1 MKKRTLLLVVP
12 TLLTTLV
19 GTSCGGNNTSS
30 SSTQVS
36 SSNSSSASKPSTD
49 SSTSSTT
56 NSNIKK
62 EYTYSEIESMSG
74 SLDANLKLPI
84 AGGAMNAG
92 LNLNVPM
99 SLNYQ
104 VANEEIDP
112 NKVLQYVKFHFSID
126 VGSRADLVLGV
137 SGSNSTTTTSTFY
150 GLANS
155 LVSIVGA
162 LTGSGDGSL
171 VNFFDG
177 TPFAYGD
184 FYAEDEAP
192 KIKSIDFDY
201 NADGKLYISVMGSS
215 NAPVLSEE
223 SGQYEFDQVHSLGT
237 TMIDI
242 NEIIAQ
248 VMMMLNNFKDLGEV
262 NFKTVLAF
270 LANINV
276 ALPEIE
282 IDFGKLIKVISS
294 LCITMGQGE
303 VGIKLNDEGINN
315 LNTLLAS
322 LIPEDYASFVTLP
335 KITDVIGSSSFGTP
349 NHYVLVDVRTQ
360 YEVNGFTYSD
370 SLLKFEFKDTI
381 PASNVFPST
390 TYEQDYVDTLNALK
404 VVENVV
410 NASENISYKA
420 ESAVEQNKVITETE
434 TALENAS
441 TSTKEK
447 VGNVLNVLGVDE
459 SGDNKVF
466 TSYVE
471 GMGLL
476 STFESAIASYDA
488 DVSKW
493 TDENWDEIAD
503 QIEEIMNFDDS
514 NIIKNSYLTV
524 KLTSVIDAYTE
535 HVAIKEAETQ
545 AQFLVTSEAISQILD
560 KYVDE
565 VIDGDM
571 SKVAIDFVKELT
583 SAIYIG
589 TDEVKPL
596 TYFDERTIDSM
607 LGFVF
612 TEKDYAA
619 YGASIKYV
627 YDSIVAA
634 QEKVKSASEVSDLTE
649 KDFVNPLQNV
659 IMPLYLD
666 GTYIGKYF
674 DETNSFNNVLK
685 ARQKSLYTL
694 ISDFNYVTEEAITYL
709 AGLKLGESKNWVVET
724 LNTYNVK
731 PADVASSSDLTA
743 LNASLEKLTTL
754 ESKLSYILTST
765 DSVISENTQV
775 AKAAISSYKNA
786 LTERIAALQA

>member
-84 AGGAMNAG
+84 SGGAMNVG

-126 VGSRADLVLGV
+126 VGSRSDLVLGV
-137 SGSNSTTTTSTFY
+137 SGSNSTTTSTFY

-294 LCITMGQGE
+294 LCVTMGQGE

-571 SKVAIDFVKELT
+571 SKVAINFVKELT

-685 ARQKSLYTL
+685 ARQKSLYAL
-694 ISDFNYVTEEAITYL
+694 ISDFNYDTKEAITYL

-724 LNTYNVK
+724 LNTYDVK
-731 PADVASSSDLTA
+731 PADVASSSDLIA

>member
-12 TLLTTLV
+12 TLLTVLV

-30 SSTQVS
+30 SSAPVS

-137 SGSNSTTTTSTFY
+137 SGSNSTTTSTFY

-248 VMMMLNNFKDLGEV
+248 VMMMLNTFKDLGEV

-315 LNTLLAS
+315 LNTLLTS

-471 GMGLL
+471 GMDLL

-607 LGFVF
+607 LGFIF

-685 ARQKSLYTL
+685 ARQKSLYAL
-694 ISDFNYVTEEAITYL
+694 IPDFNYDTEEAITYL

-724 LNTYNVK
+724 LNTYDVK

-765 DSVISENTQV
+765 DSVISENTQE

>member
-12 TLLTTLV
+12 TLLTALV

-30 SSTQVS
+30 SSAPVS

-137 SGSNSTTTTSTFY
+137 SGSNSTTTSTFY

-294 LCITMGQGE
+294 LCVTMGQGE

-685 ARQKSLYTL
+685 ARQKSLYAL
-694 ISDFNYVTEEAITYL
+694 ISDFNYDTKEAITYL

-724 LNTYNVK
+724 LNTYDVK
-731 PADVASSSDLTA
+731 PADVASSSDLIA

>member
-12 TLLTTLV
+12 TLLTALV

-30 SSTQVS
+30 SSTPVS

-84 AGGAMNAG
+84 SGGAMNVG

-126 VGSRADLVLGV
+126 VGSRSDLVLGV
-137 SGSNSTTTTSTFY
+137 SGSNSTTTSTFY

-201 NADGKLYISVMGSS
+201 NADGKLYISAMGSS

-390 TYEQDYVDTLNALK
+390 TYERDYVDTLNALK

-471 GMGLL
+471 GMDLL

-571 SKVAIDFVKELT
+571 SKVAVDFVKELT

-596 TYFDERTIDSM
+596 TYFDERTIDSV

-685 ARQKSLYTL
+685 ARQKSLYAL
-694 ISDFNYVTEEAITYL
+694 ISDFNFDTKEAITYL

-724 LNTYNVK
+724 LNTYDVK
-731 PADVASSSDLTA
+731 PADVASSSDLIA

>member
-12 TLLTTLV
+12 TLLTALV

-30 SSTQVS
+30 SSTPVS

-84 AGGAMNAG
+84 AGGAMNAD

-137 SGSNSTTTTSTFY
+137 SGSNSTTTSTFY

-545 AQFLVTSEAISQILD
+545 AQFLVTSETISQILD

-571 SKVAIDFVKELT
+571 SKVAINFVKELT

-685 ARQKSLYTL
+685 ARQKSLYAL
-694 ISDFNYVTEEAITYL
+694 ISDFNYDTKKSYYL
-709 AGLKLGESKNWVVET
+709 FSWSQTWRK
-724 LNTYNVK
+724 
-731 PADVASSSDLTA
+731 
-743 LNASLEKLTTL
+743 
-754 ESKLSYILTST
+754 
-765 DSVISENTQV
+765 
-775 AKAAISSYKNA
+775 
-786 LTERIAALQA
+786 

>member
-137 SGSNSTTTTSTFY
+137 SGSNSTTTSTFY

-177 TPFAYGD
+177 TPFVYGD

-215 NAPVLSEE
+215 NAPVLNEE

-294 LCITMGQGE
+294 LCVTMGQGE

-724 LNTYNVK
+724 LNTYDVK
-731 PADVASSSDLTA
+731 PADVASSSDLIA

>member
-12 TLLTTLV
+12 TLLTALV

-30 SSTQVS
+30 SSAPVS

-84 AGGAMNAG
+84 TGGAMNAG

-294 LCITMGQGE
+294 LCVTMGQGE

-503 QIEEIMNFDDS
+503 QIEKIMNFDDS

-685 ARQKSLYTL
+685 ARQKSLYAL
-694 ISDFNYVTEEAITYL
+694 ISDFNYDTKEAITYL

-724 LNTYNVK
+724 LNTYDVK

>member
-30 SSTQVS
+30 SSAPVS

-84 AGGAMNAG
+84 SGGAMNVG

-126 VGSRADLVLGV
+126 VGSRSDLVLGV
-137 SGSNSTTTTSTFY
+137 SGSNSTTTSTFY

-201 NADGKLYISVMGSS
+201 NADGKLYISAMGSS

-390 TYEQDYVDTLNALK
+390 TYERDYVDTLNALK

-471 GMGLL
+471 GMDLL

-571 SKVAIDFVKELT
+571 SKVAINFVKELT

-724 LNTYNVK
+724 LNTYDVK

>member
-84 AGGAMNAG
+84 SGGAMNVG

-137 SGSNSTTTTSTFY
+137 SGSNSTTTSTFY

-162 LTGSGDGSL
+162 LTGSGDGNL

-390 TYEQDYVDTLNALK
+390 TYEQDYVDTFNALK

-410 NASENISYKA
+410 DASENISYKA

-503 QIEEIMNFDDS
+503 QIEKIMNFDDS

-571 SKVAIDFVKELT
+571 SKVAINFVKELT

-619 YGASIKYV
+619 YSASIKYV

-685 ARQKSLYTL
+685 ARQKSLYAL
-694 ISDFNYVTEEAITYL
+694 ISDFNFDTKEAITYL

-724 LNTYNVK
+724 LNTYDVK
-731 PADVASSSDLTA
+731 PADVASSSDLIA

-765 DSVISENTQV
+765 DSVISENTQE

>member
-12 TLLTTLV
+12 TLLTAFV

-503 QIEEIMNFDDS
+503 QIEKIMNFDDS

-545 AQFLVTSEAISQILD
+545 AQFLVTSETISQILD

-724 LNTYNVK
+724 LNTYDVK

>member
-12 TLLTTLV
+12 TLLTALV

-84 AGGAMNAG
+84 AGGAMNVG

-294 LCITMGQGE
+294 LCVTMGQGE

-410 NASENISYKA
+410 NANENISYKA

-571 SKVAIDFVKELT
+571 PKVAINFVKELT

-685 ARQKSLYTL
+685 ARQKSLYAL
-694 ISDFNYVTEEAITYL
+694 ISDFNYDTKEAITYL

-724 LNTYNVK
+724 LNTYDVK

>member
-12 TLLTTLV
+12 TLLTAFV

-36 SSNSSSASKPSTD
+36 SSNSSSASKPSID

-294 LCITMGQGE
+294 LCVTMGQGE

-724 LNTYNVK
+724 LNTYDVK

-775 AKAAISSYKNA
+775 AKVAISSYKNA

>member
-12 TLLTTLV
+12 TLLTALV

-30 SSTQVS
+30 SSAPVS

-126 VGSRADLVLGV
+126 VGSRADLVIGV
-137 SGSNSTTTTSTFY
+137 SGSNSTTTSTFY

-294 LCITMGQGE
+294 LCVTMGQGE

-694 ISDFNYVTEEAITYL
+694 ISDFNYDTKEAITYL

-724 LNTYNVK
+724 LNTYDVK

-743 LNASLEKLTTL
+743 LNASLENLTTL

>member
-12 TLLTTLV
+12 TLLTALV

-471 GMGLL
+471 GMVLL

-612 TEKDYAA
+612 TEEDYAA

-724 LNTYNVK
+724 LNTYDVK
-731 PADVASSSDLTA
+731 PADVASSSDLIA

>member
-30 SSTQVS
+30 SSAPVS
-36 SSNSSSASKPSTD
+36 SSNSSSASKPSID

-137 SGSNSTTTTSTFY
+137 SGSNSTTTSTFY

-282 IDFGKLIKVISS
+282 IDFGKIIKVISG

-390 TYEQDYVDTLNALK
+390 TYERDYVDTLNALK

-471 GMGLL
+471 GMDLL

-545 AQFLVTSEAISQILD
+545 AQFLVTSETISQILD

-571 SKVAIDFVKELT
+571 SKVAINFVKELT

-685 ARQKSLYTL
+685 ARQKSLYAL
-694 ISDFNYVTEEAITYL
+694 ISDFNFDTKEAITYL

-724 LNTYNVK
+724 LNTYDVK
-731 PADVASSSDLTA
+731 PADVASSSDLIA

>member
-12 TLLTTLV
+12 TLLTAFV

-30 SSTQVS
+30 SSAPVS

-84 AGGAMNAG
+84 AGGAMNVG

-126 VGSRADLVLGV
+126 VGSRSDLVLGV
-137 SGSNSTTTTSTFY
+137 SGSNSTTTSTFY

-315 LNTLLAS
+315 LNTLLTS
-322 LIPEDYASFVTLP
+322 LIPEDYASFITLP

-503 QIEEIMNFDDS
+503 QIKEIMNFDDS

-565 VIDGDM
+565 VIDGNM
-571 SKVAIDFVKELT
+571 SKVAINFVKELT

-685 ARQKSLYTL
+685 ARQKSLYAL
-694 ISDFNYVTEEAITYL
+694 ISDFNYDTKEAITYL

-724 LNTYNVK
+724 LNTYDVK
-731 PADVASSSDLTA
+731 PADVASSSDLIA
-743 LNASLEKLTTL
+743 LNASLEKLATL

-765 DSVISENTQV
+765 DSVISENTQE

>member
-303 VGIKLNDEGINN
+303 VGIKLNDEGIKN

-434 TALENAS
+434 TALEKAS

-503 QIEEIMNFDDS
+503 QIEKIMNFDDS

-709 AGLKLGESKNWVVET
+709 AGLKLGESKNWVIET
-724 LNTYNVK
+724 LNTYDVK
-731 PADVASSSDLTA
+731 PADVASSSDLIA

>member
-30 SSTQVS
+30 SSAPVS

-84 AGGAMNAG
+84 AGGAMNVG

-137 SGSNSTTTTSTFY
+137 SGSNSTTTSTFY

-294 LCITMGQGE
+294 LCVTMGQGE

-685 ARQKSLYTL
+685 ARQKSLYAL
-694 ISDFNYVTEEAITYL
+694 ISNFNYDTEEAITYL

-724 LNTYNVK
+724 LNTYDVK

>member
-137 SGSNSTTTTSTFY
+137 SGSNSTTTSTFY

-177 TPFAYGD
+177 TPFVYGD

-215 NAPVLSEE
+215 NAPVLNEE

-262 NFKTVLAF
+262 NFKAVLAF

-294 LCITMGQGE
+294 LCVTMGQGE

-724 LNTYNVK
+724 LNTYDVK

>member
-1 MKKRTLLLVVP
+1 M
-12 TLLTTLV
+12 
-19 GTSCGGNNTSS
+19 
-30 SSTQVS
+30 
-36 SSNSSSASKPSTD
+36 D
-49 SSTSSTT
+49 
-56 NSNIKK
+56 
-62 EYTYSEIESMSG
+62 
-74 SLDANLKLPI
+74 
-84 AGGAMNAG
+84 
-92 LNLNVPM
+92 
-99 SLNYQ
+99 
-104 VANEEIDP
+104 
-112 NKVLQYVKFHFSID
+112 
-126 VGSRADLVLGV
+126 
-137 SGSNSTTTTSTFY
+137 
-150 GLANS
+150 
-155 LVSIVGA
+155 
-162 LTGSGDGSL
+162 
-171 VNFFDG
+171 
-177 TPFAYGD
+177 
-184 FYAEDEAP
+184 
-192 KIKSIDFDY
+192 
-201 NADGKLYISVMGSS
+201 
-215 NAPVLSEE
+215 
-223 SGQYEFDQVHSLGT
+223 
-237 TMIDI
+237 
-242 NEIIAQ
+242 
-248 VMMMLNNFKDLGEV
+248 
-262 NFKTVLAF
+262 
-270 LANINV
+270 
-276 ALPEIE
+276 
-282 IDFGKLIKVISS
+282 
-294 LCITMGQGE
+294 
-303 VGIKLNDEGINN
+303 
-315 LNTLLAS
+315 
-322 LIPEDYASFVTLP
+322 
-335 KITDVIGSSSFGTP
+335 
-349 NHYVLVDVRTQ
+349 
-360 YEVNGFTYSD
+360 
-370 SLLKFEFKDTI
+370 
-381 PASNVFPST
+381 
-390 TYEQDYVDTLNALK
+390 
-404 VVENVV
+404 
-410 NASENISYKA
+410 
-420 ESAVEQNKVITETE
+420 
-434 TALENAS
+434 
-441 TSTKEK
+441 
-447 VGNVLNVLGVDE
+447 
-459 SGDNKVF
+459 
-466 TSYVE
+466 
-471 GMGLL
+471 LL
-476 STFESAIASYDA
+476 STFESAISSYDA

-571 SKVAIDFVKELT
+571 SKVAINFVKELT

-607 LGFVF
+607 LGYVF

-685 ARQKSLYTL
+685 DRQKSLYTL
-694 ISDFNYVTEEAITYL
+694 ISDFNYDTEEAITYL

-724 LNTYNVK
+724 LNTYDVK

-765 DSVISENTQV
+765 DSVISENTQE

>member
-12 TLLTTLV
+12 TLLTAFV

-30 SSTQVS
+30 SSTPVS

-390 TYEQDYVDTLNALK
+390 TYERDYVDTLNALK

-493 TDENWDEIAD
+493 TNENWDEIAD
-503 QIEEIMNFDDS
+503 QIEKIMNFDDS

-685 ARQKSLYTL
+685 ARQKSLYAL
-694 ISDFNYVTEEAITYL
+694 ISDFNYDTKEAITYL

-724 LNTYNVK
+724 LNTYDVK

>member
-12 TLLTTLV
+12 TLLTALV

-30 SSTQVS
+30 SSTPVS
-36 SSNSSSASKPSTD
+36 SSNSSSGSKPSTD

-137 SGSNSTTTTSTFY
+137 SGSNSTTTSTFY

-322 LIPEDYASFVTLP
+322 LIPEDYASFVALP

-724 LNTYNVK
+724 LNTYDVK

>member
-12 TLLTTLV
+12 TLLTAFV

-30 SSTQVS
+30 SSAPVS

-84 AGGAMNAG
+84 SGGAMNVG

-126 VGSRADLVLGV
+126 VGSRSDLVLGV
-137 SGSNSTTTTSTFY
+137 SGSNSTTTSTFY

-223 SGQYEFDQVHSLGT
+223 SGQYEFDQVHSLDT

-294 LCITMGQGE
+294 LCVTMGQGE

-471 GMGLL
+471 GMDLL

-503 QIEEIMNFDDS
+503 QIEKIMNFDDS

-571 SKVAIDFVKELT
+571 SKVAINFVKELT

-694 ISDFNYVTEEAITYL
+694 ISNFNYDTEEAITYL

-724 LNTYNVK
+724 LNTYDVK
-731 PADVASSSDLTA
+731 PADVASSSDLIA

-765 DSVISENTQV
+765 DSVISENTQE

>member
-12 TLLTTLV
+12 TLLTALV
-19 GTSCGGNNTSS
+19 GTSCGGNNASS
-30 SSTQVS
+30 SSAPVS
-36 SSNSSSASKPSTD
+36 NSNSSSASKPSTD

-84 AGGAMNAG
+84 SGGAMNVG

-126 VGSRADLVLGV
+126 VGSRSDLVLGV
-137 SGSNSTTTTSTFY
+137 SGSNSTTTSTFY

-571 SKVAIDFVKELT
+571 SKVAINFVKELT

-685 ARQKSLYTL
+685 ARQKSLYAL
-694 ISDFNYVTEEAITYL
+694 ISDFNFDTKEAITYL

-724 LNTYNVK
+724 LNTYDVK
-731 PADVASSSDLTA
+731 PADVASSSDLIA

>member
-223 SGQYEFDQVHSLGT
+223 SGQYEFYQVHSLGT

-503 QIEEIMNFDDS
+503 QIKKIMNFDDS

-571 SKVAIDFVKELT
+571 SKVAINFVKELT

-685 ARQKSLYTL
+685 ARQKSLYAL
-694 ISDFNYVTEEAITYL
+694 ISDFNFDTKEAITYL

-724 LNTYNVK
+724 LNTYDVK
-731 PADVASSSDLTA
+731 PADVASSSDLIA

>member
-12 TLLTTLV
+12 TLLTALV

-30 SSTQVS
+30 SSAPVS

-282 IDFGKLIKVISS
+282 IDFGKIIKVISG

-303 VGIKLNDEGINN
+303 VGIKLNNEGINN

-545 AQFLVTSEAISQILD
+545 AQFLVTSETISQILD

-724 LNTYNVK
+724 LNTYDVK
-731 PADVASSSDLTA
+731 PADVASSSDLIA

>member
-84 AGGAMNAG
+84 SGGAMNVG

-137 SGSNSTTTTSTFY
+137 SGSNSTTTSTFY

-162 LTGSGDGSL
+162 LTGSGDGNL

-390 TYEQDYVDTLNALK
+390 TYEQDYVDTFNALK

-410 NASENISYKA
+410 DASENISYKA

-503 QIEEIMNFDDS
+503 QIEKIMNFDDS

-571 SKVAIDFVKELT
+571 SKVAINFVKELT

-685 ARQKSLYTL
+685 ARQKSLYAL
-694 ISDFNYVTEEAITYL
+694 ISDFNFDTKEAITYL

-724 LNTYNVK
+724 LNTYDVK
-731 PADVASSSDLTA
+731 PADVASSSDLIA

-765 DSVISENTQV
+765 DSVISENTQE

>member
-1 MKKRTLLLVVP
+1 
-12 TLLTTLV
+12 
-19 GTSCGGNNTSS
+19 
-30 SSTQVS
+30 
-36 SSNSSSASKPSTD
+36 
-49 SSTSSTT
+49 
-56 NSNIKK
+56 
-62 EYTYSEIESMSG
+62 
-74 SLDANLKLPI
+74 
-84 AGGAMNAG
+84 
-92 LNLNVPM
+92 
-99 SLNYQ
+99 
-104 VANEEIDP
+104 
-112 NKVLQYVKFHFSID
+112 
-126 VGSRADLVLGV
+126 
-137 SGSNSTTTTSTFY
+137 
-150 GLANS
+150 
-155 LVSIVGA
+155 
-162 LTGSGDGSL
+162 
-171 VNFFDG
+171 
-177 TPFAYGD
+177 
-184 FYAEDEAP
+184 
-192 KIKSIDFDY
+192 
-201 NADGKLYISVMGSS
+201 MGSS

-434 TALENAS
+434 TSLENAS

-503 QIEEIMNFDDS
+503 QIEKIMNFDDS

-545 AQFLVTSEAISQILD
+545 AQFLVTSETISQILD

-571 SKVAIDFVKELT
+571 SKVAINFVKELT

-685 ARQKSLYTL
+685 ARQKSLYAL
-694 ISDFNYVTEEAITYL
+694 ISDFNYDTKEAITYL

-724 LNTYNVK
+724 LNTYDVK

>member
-12 TLLTTLV
+12 TLLTALV

-30 SSTQVS
+30 SSAPVS

-294 LCITMGQGE
+294 LCVTMGQGE

-545 AQFLVTSEAISQILD
+545 AQFLVTSETISQILD

-724 LNTYNVK
+724 LNTYDVK
-731 PADVASSSDLTA
+731 PADVASSSDLIA

>member
-36 SSNSSSASKPSTD
+36 SNNSSSASKPSID

-294 LCITMGQGE
+294 LCVTMGQGE

-685 ARQKSLYTL
+685 ARQKSLYAL
-694 ISDFNYVTEEAITYL
+694 ISDFNYDTKEAITYL

-724 LNTYNVK
+724 LNTYDVK
-731 PADVASSSDLTA
+731 PADVASSSDLIA

-775 AKAAISSYKNA
+775 AKDAISSYKNA

>member
-84 AGGAMNAG
+84 SGGAMNVG

-360 YEVNGFTYSD
+360 NEVNGFTYSD

-724 LNTYNVK
+724 LNTYDVK
-731 PADVASSSDLTA
+731 PADVASSSDLIA

-765 DSVISENTQV
+765 DSVISENTQE

>member
-137 SGSNSTTTTSTFY
+137 SGSNSTTTSTFY

-215 NAPVLSEE
+215 NAPVLNEE

-276 ALPEIE
+276 ALQEIE

-294 LCITMGQGE
+294 LCVTMGQGE

-724 LNTYNVK
+724 LNTYDVK

>member
-12 TLLTTLV
+12 TLLTAFV

-30 SSTQVS
+30 SSAPVS

-294 LCITMGQGE
+294 LCVTMGQGE

-503 QIEEIMNFDDS
+503 QIEKIMNFDDS

-685 ARQKSLYTL
+685 ARQKSLYAL
-694 ISDFNYVTEEAITYL
+694 ISDFNYDTKEAITYL

-724 LNTYNVK
+724 LNTYDVK

>member
-30 SSTQVS
+30 SSTPVS
-36 SSNSSSASKPSTD
+36 SSNSSSGSKPSTD

-84 AGGAMNAG
+84 SGGAMNVG

-137 SGSNSTTTTSTFY
+137 SGSNSTTTSTFY

-471 GMGLL
+471 GMDLL

-571 SKVAIDFVKELT
+571 SKVAINFVKELT

-619 YGASIKYV
+619 YSASIKYV

-685 ARQKSLYTL
+685 ARQKSLYAL
-694 ISDFNYVTEEAITYL
+694 ISDFNFDTKEAITYL

-724 LNTYNVK
+724 LNTYDVK
-731 PADVASSSDLTA
+731 PADVASSSDLIA

-765 DSVISENTQV
+765 DSVISENTQE

>member
-30 SSTQVS
+30 SSTKVS

-294 LCITMGQGE
+294 LCVTMGQGE

-659 IMPLYLD
+659 ITPLYLD

-685 ARQKSLYTL
+685 ARQKSLYAL
-694 ISDFNYVTEEAITYL
+694 ISDFNYDTKEAITYL

-724 LNTYNVK
+724 LNTYDVK

>member
-30 SSTQVS
+30 SSAQVS

-84 AGGAMNAG
+84 SGGAMNVG

-137 SGSNSTTTTSTFY
+137 SGSNSTTTSTFY

-262 NFKTVLAF
+262 NFKTVFSF
-270 LANINV
+270 L
-276 ALPEIE
+276 
-282 IDFGKLIKVISS
+282 G
-294 LCITMGQGE
+294 
-303 VGIKLNDEGINN
+303 
-315 LNTLLAS
+315 
-322 LIPEDYASFVTLP
+322 
-335 KITDVIGSSSFGTP
+335 
-349 NHYVLVDVRTQ
+349 
-360 YEVNGFTYSD
+360 
-370 SLLKFEFKDTI
+370 
-381 PASNVFPST
+381 
-390 TYEQDYVDTLNALK
+390 
-404 VVENVV
+404 
-410 NASENISYKA
+410 
-420 ESAVEQNKVITETE
+420 
-434 TALENAS
+434 
-441 TSTKEK
+441 
-447 VGNVLNVLGVDE
+447 
-459 SGDNKVF
+459 
-466 TSYVE
+466 
-471 GMGLL
+471 
-476 STFESAIASYDA
+476 
-488 DVSKW
+488 
-493 TDENWDEIAD
+493 
-503 QIEEIMNFDDS
+503 
-514 NIIKNSYLTV
+514 
-524 KLTSVIDAYTE
+524 
-535 HVAIKEAETQ
+535 
-545 AQFLVTSEAISQILD
+545 
-560 KYVDE
+560 
-565 VIDGDM
+565 
-571 SKVAIDFVKELT
+571 
-583 SAIYIG
+583 
-589 TDEVKPL
+589 
-596 TYFDERTIDSM
+596 
-607 LGFVF
+607 
-612 TEKDYAA
+612 
-619 YGASIKYV
+619 
-627 YDSIVAA
+627 
-634 QEKVKSASEVSDLTE
+634 
-649 KDFVNPLQNV
+649 
-659 IMPLYLD
+659 
-666 GTYIGKYF
+666 
-674 DETNSFNNVLK
+674 
-685 ARQKSLYTL
+685 
-694 ISDFNYVTEEAITYL
+694 
-709 AGLKLGESKNWVVET
+709 
-724 LNTYNVK
+724 
-731 PADVASSSDLTA
+731 
-743 LNASLEKLTTL
+743 
-754 ESKLSYILTST
+754 
-765 DSVISENTQV
+765 
-775 AKAAISSYKNA
+775 
-786 LTERIAALQA
+786 

>member
-12 TLLTTLV
+12 TLLTALV

-30 SSTQVS
+30 SSAPVS

-84 AGGAMNAG
+84 SGGAMNVG

-126 VGSRADLVLGV
+126 VGSRSDLVLGV
-137 SGSNSTTTTSTFY
+137 SGSNSTTTSTFY

-503 QIEEIMNFDDS
+503 QIEKIMNFDDS

-571 SKVAIDFVKELT
+571 SKVAINFVKELT

-685 ARQKSLYTL
+685 ARQKSLYAL
-694 ISDFNYVTEEAITYL
+694 ISDFNFDTKEAITYL

-724 LNTYNVK
+724 LNTYDVK
-731 PADVASSSDLTA
+731 PADVASSSDLIA

-765 DSVISENTQV
+765 DSVISENTQE

>member
-12 TLLTTLV
+12 TLLTALV

-30 SSTQVS
+30 SSAPVS

-282 IDFGKLIKVISS
+282 IDFGKIIKVISG

-303 VGIKLNDEGINN
+303 VGIKLNNEGINN

-545 AQFLVTSEAISQILD
+545 AQFLVTSETISQILD

-571 SKVAIDFVKELT
+571 SKVAINFVKELT

-724 LNTYNVK
+724 LNTYDVK
-731 PADVASSSDLTA
+731 PADVASSSDLIA

>member
-12 TLLTTLV
+12 TLLTAFV

-84 AGGAMNAG
+84 AGGAMNVG

-137 SGSNSTTTTSTFY
+137 SGSNSTTTSTFY

-360 YEVNGFTYSD
+360 NEVNGFTYSD

-503 QIEEIMNFDDS
+503 QIEKIMNFDDS

-545 AQFLVTSEAISQILD
+545 AQFLLTSEAISQILD

-571 SKVAIDFVKELT
+571 SKVAINFVKELT

-685 ARQKSLYTL
+685 ARQKSLYAL
-694 ISDFNYVTEEAITYL
+694 ISDFNYDTKEAITYL

-724 LNTYNVK
+724 LNTYDVK
-731 PADVASSSDLTA
+731 PADVASSSDLIA